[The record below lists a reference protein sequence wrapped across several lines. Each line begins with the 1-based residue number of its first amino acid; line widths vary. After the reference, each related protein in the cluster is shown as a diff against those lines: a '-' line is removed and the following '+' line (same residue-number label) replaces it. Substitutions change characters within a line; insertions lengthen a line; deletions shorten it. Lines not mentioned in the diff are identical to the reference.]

1 MEVQLTMPVAI
12 AQKYLSG
19 THSNEFNAFIKKN
32 KLSVT
37 KPRDIGNSPAK
48 RTEGGSPAQQPAAK
62 KQNCGV
68 SPDKIVDGATITAA
82 LLFKAKV
89 SSISKQNV
97 EVQIRDGMKCL
108 VNMEAGETTVPKGT
122 TLIGFGKGSFKM
134 TPGPDAPI
142 PDQSVEFKLKNE
154 MTNVII
160 GGSFRTL
167 GSVIQDQ
174 RQKAPSAEACYHKL
188 EVNENDPSKFV
199 LTQTHRVYYV
209 PSPAADSDPIK
220 DGNIGAKVPN
230 ASSWNTDVSEIT
242 WMVRWV
248 QKGLQSQLPKVC
260 LTKDV
265 TLAPGTVLIF

>member
-19 THSNEFNAFIKKN
+19 THSKEFNDFMEKN
-32 KLSVT
+32 QLSVT
-37 KPRDIGNSPAK
+37 NVKETDSPAK
-48 RTEGGSPAQQPAAK
+48 RTEGESPDKPAAK

-97 EVQIRDGMKCL
+97 EVQIRDGGMKCL
-108 VNMEAGETTVPKGT
+108 VNMGAGETTVLKGT
-122 TLIGFGKGSFKM
+122 QLIGFGKGAFKM
-134 TPGPDAPI
+134 TPDAEAPI
-142 PDQSVEFKLKNE
+142 PDQCLEFKLKDE
-154 MTNVII
+154 MTNVLI
-160 GGSFRTL
+160 GGSFRKL

-174 RQKAPSAEACYHKL
+174 RQKAPSAQACYHKL
-188 EVNENDPSKFV
+188 VVNENDPAKFV
-199 LTQTHRVYYV
+199 LTQTHRIYYV

-220 DGNIGAKVPN
+220 DGNIGAKVPK

-248 QKGLQSQLPKVC
+248 TKGLQSQLPKVC

-265 TLAPGTVLIF
+265 TLAPGAVLIF